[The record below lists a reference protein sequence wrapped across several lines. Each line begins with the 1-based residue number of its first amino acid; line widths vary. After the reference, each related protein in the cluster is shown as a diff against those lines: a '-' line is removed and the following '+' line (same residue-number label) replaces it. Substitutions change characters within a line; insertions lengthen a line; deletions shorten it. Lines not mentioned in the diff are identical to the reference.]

1 MEINSNNQQ
10 NYNNLLINPNTNYID
25 KININKNDFNTIEN
39 SNLNMVEYQNY
50 QNNYSMNKF
59 PFENINNNLDY
70 KNIPNQILNLPN
82 QNNNLNKNQN
92 LQNNDGADIIFNHVY
107 INIDGQKY
115 IPNTNNQIYFDQNT
129 MEYILPEEIIKED
142 NITKM
147 LRIKAILDS
156 IDFQNIDITN
166 KFKINDPP
174 IIEGIENFLKQIN
187 KKEKDSIEKIETQI
201 IKKDYENVY
210 FLNKHDMDQKI
221 REPPN
226 FLM

>member
-1 MEINSNNQQ
+1 LEINSNNQQ

-201 IKKDYENVY
+201 IKRITKM
-210 FLNKHDMDQKI
+210 FI
-221 REPPN
+221 S
-226 FLM
+226 